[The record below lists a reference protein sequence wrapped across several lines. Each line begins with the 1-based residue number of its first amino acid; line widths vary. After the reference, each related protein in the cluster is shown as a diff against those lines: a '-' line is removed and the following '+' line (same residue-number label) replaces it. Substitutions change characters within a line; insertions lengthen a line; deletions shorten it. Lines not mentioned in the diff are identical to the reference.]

1 MNQGSSSKARS
12 RPGRGREQVIRRRK
26 VRRIAKAGQGQRP
39 GQDDEVQVKIR
50 MADERGIV
58 IEGKVVIVGLG
69 ISLRFK
75 VEQGSGSRS
84 ASEVG
89 CSSEVGLCVRMGLRF
104 RVWV

>member
-1 MNQGSSSKARS
+1 MLLKPHLNASRQGQGQGQDVRMDLRMKAKARS
-12 RPGRGREQVIRRRK
+12 RP
-26 VRRIAKAGQGQRP
+26 GQGQRP

-75 VEQGSGSRS
+75 VKAGIQG
-84 ASEVG
+84 
-89 CSSEVGLCVRMGLRF
+89 
-104 RVWV
+104 